1 MPLSI
6 FFPLLRCPRLPMP
19 SAQCPPHGPTAVAA
33 PQNGLPRRVTANGSS
48 ASALLPVLPGSSLLQ
63 IAAVRRRRCAGLRGR
78 PTTAS
83 TGGATAPGLAE
94 MPLEDGD
101 AARQRGQW
109 VNGKVS
115 GTPWLGETGDPVLQ
129 DMTAPDGSRTG
140 PALGDKD
147 VTPKGALQQAGQ
159 REEALMSELSELVQK
174 VVKSSSWWER
184 HGVDISILGCS
195 FLLLPAGFLCLRSA
209 QAIPFLAGVLTLG
222 VVHHTLTVKGSHLA
236 SHNALTESKSWGKV
250 WAIFFIELCSAFT
263 VEQATYNHVKIHH
276 GYTNV
281 IGLGD
286 SSTWKLPF
294 LNRYVYMFIAPLAVP
309 ILTPLVALDL
319 LRNVEWK
326 AALRTLCC
334 MFLGLYCHY
343 WLLLHVSG
351 FQSPWS
357 ALLCMLLTRSLLAH
371 PYIHVNI
378 FQHIGLPMFAAD
390 RKPKR
395 IQLMSLGV
403 LNLPRNAL
411 LDWSFGHSLISCHVE
426 HHLFPS
432 LSDNMCLKIKPI
444 VSQYL
449 KQKKLPY
456 NEDTYAS
463 RLRLF
468 LQRYEELMVHA
479 PPLTELVGIQ

>member
-1 MPLSI
+1 
-6 FFPLLRCPRLPMP
+6 
-19 SAQCPPHGPTAVAA
+19 
-33 PQNGLPRRVTANGSS
+33 
-48 ASALLPVLPGSSLLQ
+48 
-63 IAAVRRRRCAGLRGR
+63 
-78 PTTAS
+78 
-83 TGGATAPGLAE
+83 

-115 GTPWLGETGDPVLQ
+115 GTPWLGETEDPLLQ
-129 DMTAPDGSRTG
+129 DTTAPDGSRTE
-140 PALGDKD
+140 PTLGDKN
-147 VTPKGALQQAGQ
+147 VAPKGALQQAGQ
-159 REEALMSELSELVQK
+159 REEALMTELSELVQK

-195 FLLLPAGFLCLRSA
+195 FLLLPAAGFSTGFLCLRSA

-456 NEDTYAS
+456 NEDTYTS

>member
-1 MPLSI
+1 
-6 FFPLLRCPRLPMP
+6 
-19 SAQCPPHGPTAVAA
+19 
-33 PQNGLPRRVTANGSS
+33 
-48 ASALLPVLPGSSLLQ
+48 
-63 IAAVRRRRCAGLRGR
+63 
-78 PTTAS
+78 
-83 TGGATAPGLAE
+83 
-94 MPLEDGD
+94 
-101 AARQRGQW
+101 
-109 VNGKVS
+109 
-115 GTPWLGETGDPVLQ
+115 
-129 DMTAPDGSRTG
+129 
-140 PALGDKD
+140 
-147 VTPKGALQQAGQ
+147 
-159 REEALMSELSELVQK
+159 
-174 VVKSSSWWER
+174 
-184 HGVDISILGCS
+184 
-195 FLLLPAGFLCLRSA
+195 GFLCLRSA
-209 QAIPFLAGVLTLG
+209 QASPFLVGVLTLG

-250 WAIFFIELCSAFT
+250 WAVFFIEFCSAFT

-309 ILTPLVALDL
+309 IITPLVALDL

-343 WLLLHVSG
+343 WLLIHVSG

-378 FQHIGLPMFAAD
+378 FQGCCGWKPPSSSAFMARTRLVSRLSPALFWARGMGL
-390 RKPKR
+390 
-395 IQLMSLGV
+395 LGSLGE
-403 LNLPRNAL
+403 LGAL
-411 LDWSFGHSLISCHVE
+411 YQLWGIHPELTP
-426 HHLFPS
+426 PS
-432 LSDNMCLKIKPI
+432 PSQIKPV

-449 KQKKLPY
+449 KQKQLPY
-456 NEDTYAS
+456 NEDSYTS

-479 PPLTELVGIQ
+479 PPITELVGIQ

>member
-1 MPLSI
+1 MAP
-6 FFPLLRCPRLPMP
+6 PRW
-19 SAQCPPHGPTAVAA
+19 Q
-33 PQNGLPRRVTANGSS
+33 LPRRGCQGW
-48 ASALLPVLPGSSLLQ
+48 LLPMAHLHPPSSPSSPAPPFSKSLPYDTAVGSPQ
-63 IAAVRRRRCAGLRGR
+63 RPAAGEPPRWDWRRCRWRMGMQRGR
-78 PTTAS
+78 GAS
-83 TGGATAPGLAE
+83 GS
-94 MPLEDGD
+94 M
-101 AARQRGQW
+101 ARS
-109 VNGKVS
+109 V
-115 GTPWLGETGDPVLQ
+115 
-129 DMTAPDGSRTG
+129 

-147 VTPKGALQQAGQ
+147 VAAKGALQQAGQ
-159 REEALMSELSELVQK
+159 REEALMTELSELVQK

-276 GYTNV
+276 GYTNI

-371 PYIHVNI
+371 PYVHVNI

>member
-1 MPLSI
+1 
-6 FFPLLRCPRLPMP
+6 
-19 SAQCPPHGPTAVAA
+19 
-33 PQNGLPRRVTANGSS
+33 
-48 ASALLPVLPGSSLLQ
+48 
-63 IAAVRRRRCAGLRGR
+63 
-78 PTTAS
+78 
-83 TGGATAPGLAE
+83 
-94 MPLEDGD
+94 MPLENGD
-101 AARQRGQW
+101 PVRWRGQR
-109 VNGKVS
+109 VNSEVS
-115 GTPWLGETGDPVLQ
+115 STSQLTGTGDPQ
-129 DMTAPDGSRTG
+129 PQGTPAPDSSRTEAMTEGWELG
-140 PALGDKD
+140 PALGDGHM
-147 VTPKGALQQAGQ
+147 TPGGALQQAGQ
-159 REEALMSELSELVQK
+159 EPRRREEALMAELSELVQK

-184 HGVDISILGCS
+184 HGMDISILACS
-195 FLLLPAGFLCLRSA
+195 FFLLPAGFLCLRSA
-209 QAIPFLAGVLTLG
+209 QAIPFLVGVLTLG
-222 VVHHTLTVKGSHLA
+222 VVHHTLTVKGGHLA

-263 VEQATYNHVKIHH
+263 AEQATYNHVKIHH
-276 GYTNV
+276 GYTNI

-294 LNRYVYMFIAPLAVP
+294 LNRYIYMFIAPLAVP
-309 ILTPLVALDL
+309 IITPLVALNL

-334 MFLGLYCHY
+334 MLVGLYCHY
-343 WLLLHVSG
+343 WLLLHISG

-378 FQHIGLPMFAAD
+378 FQ
-390 RKPKR
+390 KPKR
-395 IQLMSLGV
+395 IHLMSLGV

-456 NEDTYAS
+456 NEDTYTS

-479 PPLTELVGIQ
+479 PPITELVGIQ

>member
-1 MPLSI
+1 MK
-6 FFPLLRCPRLPMP
+6 
-19 SAQCPPHGPTAVAA
+19 ADY
-33 PQNGLPRRVTANGSS
+33 RRGSS
-48 ASALLPVLPGSSLLQ
+48 AFALLPVQPCSSSSQSQL
-63 IAAVRRRRCAGLRGR
+63 RRCAALRGH
-78 PTTAS
+78 P
-83 TGGATAPGLAE
+83 GAGSAGRAAEPGLPE

-101 AARQRGQW
+101 PVRPRRRQ
-109 VNGKVS
+109 VNAEVS
-115 GTPWLGETGDPVLQ
+115 AIPRLRAMGDPSLRGT
-129 DMTAPDGSRTG
+129 TAPGGSRIDVMAEGWEPG
-140 PALGDKD
+140 PALGDGD
-147 VTPKGALQQAGQ
+147 VTPGGAPQ
-159 REEALMSELSELVQK
+159 RAWQSEEALMTELLELVQK

-184 HGVDISILGCS
+184 HGVDISILACS

-236 SHNALTESKSWGKV
+236 SHNALTESKTWSKV

-276 GYTNV
+276 GYTNI

-319 LRNVEWK
+319 LRKVEWK

-334 MFLGLYCHY
+334 MFLGFYCHY

-357 ALLCMLLTRSLLAH
+357 ALLCMLVTRSLLAH

-395 IQLMSLGV
+395 IHLMSLGV
-403 LNLPRNAL
+403 LNLPRNSL

-456 NEDTYAS
+456 NEDTYSS
-463 RLRLF
+463 RLWLF

-479 PPLTELVGIQ
+479 PPITELVGIQ

>member
-1 MPLSI
+1 MGQGAD
-6 FFPLLRCPRLPMP
+6 CG
-19 SAQCPPHGPTAVAA
+19 H
-33 PQNGLPRRVTANGSS
+33 GSS
-48 ASALLPVLPGSSLLQ
+48 APPSSRCCPAPPPPPPPARSRSAGR
-63 IAAVRRRRCAGLRGR
+63 AAGL
-78 PTTAS
+78 PA
-83 TGGATAPGLAE
+83 

-101 AARQRGQW
+101 PLSPGARQVRGEA
-109 VNGKVS
+109 S
-115 GTPWLGETGDPVLQ
+115 GVPRLPAMEEPSLRGT
-129 DMTAPDGSRTG
+129 TAPGGSRTDAVAEGWEPG
-140 PALGDKD
+140 PALGDGD
-147 VTPKGALQQAGQ
+147 VTPGAAPRRARQP
-159 REEALMSELSELVQK
+159 EEALMTELSELVQK

-184 HGVDISILGCS
+184 HGVDVSILACS

-236 SHNALTESKSWGKV
+236 SHNALTESKSWSKV
-250 WAIFFIELCSAFT
+250 WAVFFIELCSAFT

-334 MFLGLYCHY
+334 MFLGFYCHY

-357 ALLCMLLTRSLLAH
+357 ALLCMLVTRSLLAH

-390 RKPKR
+390 RKPRR
-395 IQLMSLGV
+395 IHLMSLGV
-403 LNLPRNAL
+403 LNLPRNPL

-456 NEDTYAS
+456 NEDTYSS
-463 RLRLF
+463 RLWLF

-479 PPLTELVGIQ
+479 PPITELVGIQ

>member
-1 MPLSI
+1 MV
-6 FFPLLRCPRLPMP
+6 FPNTR
-19 SAQCPPHGPTAVAA
+19 
-33 PQNGLPRRVTANGSS
+33 SS
-48 ASALLPVLPGSSLLQ
+48 YSGNEALAVLPCSSLLQ
-63 IAAVRRRRCAGLRGR
+63 IAAVRHRHRCAEPHGLTGHSGR
-78 PTTAS
+78 AS
-83 TGGATAPGLAE
+83 AGRATEPGLAE
-94 MPLEDGD
+94 MPLENGD
-101 AARQRGQW
+101 TATQRGQQ
-109 VNGKVS
+109 VNGEVS
-115 GTPWLGETGDPVLQ
+115 GTPRLRGMRDPPHR
-129 DMTAPDGSRTG
+129 DTTAPEGNRTEVTAAGWELG
-140 PALGDKD
+140 PALGGED
-147 VTPKGALQQAGQ
+147 VTPGGTPQRAGQ
-159 REEALMSELSELVQK
+159 QEALMTELSELVQK

-184 HGVDISILGCS
+184 HGVDISILACS

-209 QAIPFLAGVLTLG
+209 QAIPFLVGVLTLG

-236 SHNALTESKSWGKV
+236 SHNALTESKSWSKV

-263 VEQATYNHVKIHH
+263 VEQGIYNHVKIHH

-286 SSTWKLPF
+286 SSTWKIPF
-294 LNRYVYMFIAPLAVP
+294 LNCYVYMFIAPLAVP
-309 ILTPLVALDL
+309 ILTPLVALGL

-326 AALRTLCC
+326 AALRTVCC
-334 MFLGLYCHY
+334 MFLGFYCHY

-378 FQHIGLPMFAAD
+378 FQHIGLPMFAPD

-395 IQLMSLGV
+395 IHLMSLGV

-456 NEDTYAS
+456 NEDTYSS
-463 RLRLF
+463 RLWLF

-479 PPLTELVGIQ
+479 PPITELVGIQ

>member
-1 MPLSI
+1 MA
-6 FFPLLRCPRLPMP
+6 
-19 SAQCPPHGPTAVAA
+19 SAGRATEP
-33 PQNGLPRRVTANGSS
+33 GLPREMAMENGDTAG
-48 ASALLPVLPGSSLLQ
+48 
-63 IAAVRRRRCAGLRGR
+63 
-78 PTTAS
+78 
-83 TGGATAPGLAE
+83 
-94 MPLEDGD
+94 
-101 AARQRGQW
+101 QRGQQ
-109 VNGKVS
+109 VNGEVS
-115 GTPWLGETGDPVLQ
+115 GTPRLRGIGDPLLR
-129 DMTAPDGSRTG
+129 DTTAPDGSRTEVMAAGWESG
-140 PALGDKD
+140 PVLGDED
-147 VTPKGALQQAGQ
+147 GTPGVAPQRTGQQ
-159 REEALMSELSELVQK
+159 EEALMTELSELVQK

-184 HGVDISILGCS
+184 HGVDISILACS

-209 QAIPFLAGVLTLG
+209 QTIPFLAGVLTLG

-294 LNRYVYMFIAPLAVP
+294 LNRYIYMFIAPLAVP

-334 MFLGLYCHY
+334 MFLGFYCHY

-378 FQHIGLPMFAAD
+378 FQ
-390 RKPKR
+390 
-395 IQLMSLGV
+395 
-403 LNLPRNAL
+403 
-411 LDWSFGHSLISCHVE
+411 
-426 HHLFPS
+426 
-432 LSDNMCLKIKPI
+432 IKPI

-456 NEDTYAS
+456 NEDTYGS

-479 PPLTELVGIQ
+479 PPITDLVGIQ

>member
-1 MPLSI
+1 
-6 FFPLLRCPRLPMP
+6 
-19 SAQCPPHGPTAVAA
+19 
-33 PQNGLPRRVTANGSS
+33 
-48 ASALLPVLPGSSLLQ
+48 
-63 IAAVRRRRCAGLRGR
+63 
-78 PTTAS
+78 
-83 TGGATAPGLAE
+83 

-101 AARQRGQW
+101 PARPRGRQ
-109 VNGKVS
+109 VNGEVS
-115 GTPWLGETGDPVLQ
+115 GTPRLRGKGDPSLRGT
-129 DMTAPDGSRTG
+129 TAPGGSRTEVMAEGWEPG
-140 PALGDKD
+140 PALGDGN
-147 VTPKGALQQAGQ
+147 VTPGAAPQRAGQ
-159 REEALMSELSELVQK
+159 HEEALMTELSELVQK

-184 HGVDISILGCS
+184 HGVDISILACS
-195 FLLLPAGFLCLRSA
+195 FLLLPAGFLCLQSA
-209 QAIPFLAGVLTLG
+209 QAIPFLVGVLTLG

-294 LNRYVYMFIAPLAVP
+294 LNRYIYMFIAPLAVP

-334 MFLGLYCHY
+334 MFLGFYCHY

-395 IQLMSLGV
+395 IHLMSLGV

-456 NEDTYAS
+456 NEDTYSS
-463 RLRLF
+463 RLWLF

-479 PPLTELVGIQ
+479 PPITELVGAQ

>member
-1 MPLSI
+1 
-6 FFPLLRCPRLPMP
+6 
-19 SAQCPPHGPTAVAA
+19 
-33 PQNGLPRRVTANGSS
+33 
-48 ASALLPVLPGSSLLQ
+48 
-63 IAAVRRRRCAGLRGR
+63 
-78 PTTAS
+78 
-83 TGGATAPGLAE
+83 
-94 MPLEDGD
+94 
-101 AARQRGQW
+101 
-109 VNGKVS
+109 
-115 GTPWLGETGDPVLQ
+115 
-129 DMTAPDGSRTG
+129 
-140 PALGDKD
+140 
-147 VTPKGALQQAGQ
+147 
-159 REEALMSELSELVQK
+159 EALMAELSELVQK

-184 HGVDISILGCS
+184 HGVDISILACS
-195 FLLLPAGFLCLRSA
+195 LLLLPAGFLCLRSA
-209 QAIPFLAGVLTLG
+209 QAIPFLVGVLTLG

-236 SHNALTESKSWGKV
+236 SHNALTESKSWSKV

-263 VEQATYNHVKIHH
+263 VEQATYNHVKMHH
-276 GYTNV
+276 GYTN
-281 IGLGD
+281 
-286 SSTWKLPF
+286 
-294 LNRYVYMFIAPLAVP
+294 MFIAPLAVP
-309 ILTPLVALDL
+309 IITPLVALGL

-326 AALRTLCC
+326 ATLRTLCC

-351 FQSPWS
+351 FQSSWS

-390 RKPKR
+390 QKPKR

-463 RLRLF
+463 RLHLF

-479 PPLTELVGIQ
+479 PPITELVGI

>member
-1 MPLSI
+1 MGQGGGLS
-6 FFPLLRCPRLPMP
+6 PLLICIRPPPAPPPLLLLLP
-19 SAQCPPHGPTAVAA
+19 AAA
-33 PQNGLPRRVTANGSS
+33 PAVPGMASAGRAPEPGLP
-48 ASALLPVLPGSSLLQ
+48 
-63 IAAVRRRRCAGLRGR
+63 
-78 PTTAS
+78 
-83 TGGATAPGLAE
+83 

-101 AARQRGQW
+101 PPRGQQ
-109 VNGKVS
+109 VS
-115 GTPWLGETGDPVLQ
+115 GEAGGVPRLRGMGEPSLRG
-129 DMTAPDGSRTG
+129 TAQAMAQRCEPG
-140 PALGDKD
+140 PARGDGD
-147 VTPKGALQQAGQ
+147 VPPGAAPRQP
-159 REEALMSELSELVQK
+159 EEALMAELSELVQR

-184 HGVDISILGCS
+184 HGVDISILACS
-195 FLLLPAGFLCLRSA
+195 LLLLPAGFLCLRSS
-209 QAIPFLAGVLTLG
+209 QAVPFLAGVLTLG

-236 SHNALTESKSWGKV
+236 SHNALTESKSWSKV
-250 WAIFFIELCSAFT
+250 WAVFFIELCSAFT

-276 GYTNV
+276 GYTNI

-294 LNRYVYMFIAPLAVP
+294 LNRYVYMFMAPLAVP

-334 MFLGLYCHY
+334 MFLGFYCHY

-357 ALLCMLLTRSLLAH
+357 ALLCMLVTRSLLAH

-378 FQHIGLPMFAAD
+378 FQHIGLPMFAAE

-395 IQLMSLGV
+395 IHLMSLGV
-403 LNLPRNAL
+403 LNLPRNPL

-432 LSDNMCLKIKPI
+432 LSDNMCLKIKPV

-456 NEDTYAS
+456 NEDSYSS
-463 RLRLF
+463 RLWLF

-479 PPLTELVGIQ
+479 PPITELVGIQ

>member
-1 MPLSI
+1 MGHGGGLSAPLICIRPPPS
-6 FFPLLRCPRLPMP
+6 PALLLLLLPI
-19 SAQCPPHGPTAVAA
+19 
-33 PQNGLPRRVTANGSS
+33 
-48 ASALLPVLPGSSLLQ
+48 ASAPLE
-63 IAAVRRRRCAGLRGR
+63 RGR
-78 PTTAS
+78 P
-83 TGGATAPGLAE
+83 GAAAPGE
-94 MPLEDGD
+94 PPG
-101 AARQRGQW
+101 RGY
-109 VNGKVS
+109 
-115 GTPWLGETGDPVLQ
+115 
-129 DMTAPDGSRTG
+129 R
-140 PALGDKD
+140 
-147 VTPKGALQQAGQ
+147 
-159 REEALMSELSELVQK
+159 
-174 VVKSSSWWER
+174 
-184 HGVDISILGCS
+184 
-195 FLLLPAGFLCLRSA
+195 FLCLRSA

-236 SHNALTESKSWGKV
+236 SHNALTESKSWSKV

-334 MFLGLYCHY
+334 MFLGFYCHY

-357 ALLCMLLTRSLLAH
+357 ALLCMLVTRSLLAH

-395 IQLMSLGV
+395 IHLMSLGV
-403 LNLPRNAL
+403 LNLPRNPL

-456 NEDTYAS
+456 NEDTYSS
-463 RLRLF
+463 RLWLF

-479 PPLTELVGIQ
+479 PPITELVGIQ